1 MYLLRN
7 KIKILAFPGDICNEV
22 DQFNFCMIEMQST
35 TSLTLNLI
43 PSSNCVK
50 KGVKIFYQLPMDLF
64 QLLHIDR
71 ERNQWHVYTS

>member
-7 KIKILAFPGDICNEV
+7 KIKILTFPEDICNEV

-35 TSLTLNLI
+35 TPLTLNFI

-50 KGVKIFYQLPMDLF
+50 KG
-64 QLLHIDR
+64 
-71 ERNQWHVYTS
+71 